1 MNRDEAARQA
11 AMRKGLTVRAVSTF
25 VSAST
30 EDVAADIDTNSFG
43 PTAVA
48 SIASVGLALYFY
60 YVRGDKQRGQFV
72 GFWPVTILAFASFL
86 KLEEIKELL
95 EEN

>member
-1 MNRDEAARQA
+1 MSD
-11 AMRKGLTVRAVSTF
+11 
-25 VSAST
+25 ST
-30 EDVAADIDTNSFG
+30 EDIATGIDSESVG
-43 PTAVA
+43 PTVLA
-48 SIASVGLALYFY
+48 SMASVGLALYFY

-95 EEN
+95 KDD